1 MGSLLARVTDA
12 ATMNLMTGLTDVL
25 AVGLLVLAI
34 FGATKLGKYTNKHA
48 GDPISRRS
56 AELSVAAWSVGLA
69 IPLVSLAYIGW
80 GFVHPG
86 FTFSSTETAAGIA
99 AMALLAGA
107 DFYLSRGRTLIELL
121 RRRKEWR

>member
-1 MGSLLARVTDA
+1 LGSLLARVTDA

-86 FTFSSTETAAGIA
+86 FT